1 MNSEVAGIRS
11 THIGL
16 HALMEDLAKQ
26 MENLTDSGP
35 TQEETSVE
43 DGGVSGESQVNV
55 PPSQTELG
63 TIPEESAWSF
73 DSVPKDQT
81 KTFSS

>member
-1 MNSEVAGIRS
+1 MNSEVAAIWS
-11 THIGL
+11 TQTGL
-16 HALMEDLAKQ
+16 HTLMEGLTQQ
-26 MENLTDSGP
+26 MENLTGSGT
-35 TQEETSVE
+35 TQEETSAE
-43 DGGVSGESQVNV
+43 DGGISGDSQVNV

-63 TIPEESAWSF
+63 TSLEESAWSF